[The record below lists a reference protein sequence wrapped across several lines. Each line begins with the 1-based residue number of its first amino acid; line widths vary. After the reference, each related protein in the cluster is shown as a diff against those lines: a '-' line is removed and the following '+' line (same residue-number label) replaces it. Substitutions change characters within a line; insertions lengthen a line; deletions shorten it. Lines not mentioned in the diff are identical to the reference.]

1 LVKILIKKHINNY
14 FQKKIMKT
22 NYLKLALVAIVAGAL
37 FTACGSSKTG
47 SSKTAK
53 MPEQKAAANR
63 GVKLDKEECEEL
75 AVQESKNWRAAGNGV
90 SPKEAFARNLAE
102 LSAKARLAR
111 QLEEQINSLISA
123 FNQQH
128 EDGKTQ
134 DLVGKGTQIEVGYA
148 DQLLSNVKTICSN
161 TYVKEDG
168 SYNVYVCV
176 EMGEESLTRVHKKL
190 TDDQKL
196 SIDFAEHQFKQDM
209 EKAKADYRSRQ

>member
-1 LVKILIKKHINNY
+1 
-14 FQKKIMKT
+14 MKR
-22 NYLKLALVAIVAGAL
+22 NYLKFAVMAIIAGVIV
-37 FTACGSSKTG
+37 SSCG

-53 MPEQKAAANR
+53 TPEQKAAANR
-63 GVKLDKEECEEL
+63 GVKLEKEECEEL
-75 AVQESKNWRAAGNGV
+75 AMQESKSWRASGNGT
-90 SPKEAFARNLAE
+90 SPKESFARNIAE
-102 LSAKARLAR
+102 LDAKARLAR
-111 QLEEQINSLISA
+111 QLEEQINSLIRT

-128 EDGKTQ
+128 EAGRTQ
-134 DLVGKGTQIEVGYA
+134 DLTGKATGIAEGYA

-176 EMGEESLTRVHKKL
+176 EMGEESLSRIHKKL

-196 SIDFAEHQFKQDM
+196 SIDFAEHQFKQEM